1 MRVNNKTRLRR
12 VRTKHVS
19 RPGGGERDEPGVRK
33 LPRGRMRMHGCG
45 LQMSLSGTSASA
57 LAGPMLS
64 ESESSTSTSTSPSF
78 ASAFCGSF
86 EGRGVVREQEY
97 AQVRDRAWC
106 STLGACAC
114 KRPEP
119 APAKFEGNAVENSK
133 LGMSTVRSTT
143 FARRPYR
150 FPTARFRCP
159 RPWPGGATRSRC
171 PAEKCMSCG
180 ALRP

>member
-12 VRTKHVS
+12 VRTKRAS

-119 APAKFEGNAVENSK
+119 APAKFEGNAVGNSK
-133 LGMSTVRSTT
+133 LGTSTVR
-143 FARRPYR
+143 A
-150 FPTARFRCP
+150 TAFEGPSGYPLPVFNASVDGWEEPHAVGVPQKNACL
-159 RPWPGGATRSRC
+159 
-171 PAEKCMSCG
+171 AE
-180 ALRP
+180 R